1 MAKREVYLIEG
12 ARTAFGEFGGSFKDV
27 TAIDLAAACARK
39 AMEKS
44 NVSPEEIDQVVI
56 GNVIQSSPDAVYT
69 GRHVGLKS
77 GVPKHVPGL
86 TVNRLC
92 GSGLQAIISA
102 AQSILLGE
110 ADLALAGGAENMS
123 QVPHVIRGAR
133 WGIPL
138 GKLPWRIICG
148 RRFTILMEIAR
159 WRPLQK
165 TWPLNTGLPESKRTL
180 TPSGVSSER

>member
-133 WGIPL
+133 WGYSAWQSSHGGL
-138 GKLPWRIICG
+138 FVGDALRSLWRLHDGDHCRKPG
-148 RRFTILMEIAR
+148 R
-159 WRPLQK
+159 
-165 TWPLNTGLPESKRTL
+165 
-180 TPSGVSSER
+180 